1 VPRTTSQEKSSRLGF
16 LGLAAEECRNVK
28 IVGGNFAADVA
39 DVLLNLMDNVR

>member
-1 VPRTTSQEKSSRLGF
+1 
-16 LGLAAEECRNVK
+16 LGLAAEERRNVK